1 MAAGPSS
8 TGHPRLAEFRLIRQ
22 LAQRFGRTGRRVLCG
37 IGDDAALIRPS
48 KGQDL
53 LVTTDLLT
61 EDIHFRASAATMAD
75 LGYKA
80 AVANLSDIAAMGG
93 VPDYLLVTM
102 AIPIGFRPSMIM
114 NFYRGLMAACRPYDV
129 RLIGGDTSAS
139 ADGLFLSITMTGHV
153 TTGRALTRSGA
164 RSGDWIF
171 VTGTLGDSL
180 AGLRLLEDS
189 RPPVRLSRP
198 FRTFL
203 VGRHQRP
210 SARIET
216 GRALS
221 RRGLASA
228 AIDISDGLSG
238 DLAHICEQSAVGA
251 EIDLR
256 HLPIS
261 PACKAFAATYR
272 LDAARL
278 AIEGGEDYEL
288 LFTVPPT
295 ARAKIDRLVR
305 HADCRWTCIGII
317 RPPSFGLRMK
327 DSQGKLHRLLP
338 TSYQHFKKGFSP
350 ASGLS
355 CSR

>member
-1 MAAGPSS
+1 
-8 TGHPRLAEFRLIRQ
+8 LAEFRLIKQ
-22 LAQRFGRTGRRVLCG
+22 LSQRFGRTGHRVLCG

-53 LVTTDLLT
+53 MVTTDLLA
-61 EDIHFRASAATMAD
+61 EGVHFRASTATLAD

-93 VPDYLLVTM
+93 MPDYMLVTM
-102 AIPIGFRPSMIM
+102 AIPTGFRTSMIT
-114 NFYRGLMAACRPYDV
+114 NLYRGLMAAGRPHGV

-139 ADGLFLSITMTGHV
+139 ADGLFLSLTMIGHV
-153 TTGRALTRSGA
+153 RSGRALTRSGA
-164 RSGDWIF
+164 RPGDGIF

-189 RPPVRLSRP
+189 PPAARLSRA
-198 FRTFL
+198 FRAFL
-203 VGRHQRP
+203 IGRHRRP
-210 SARIET
+210 SARIKT

-221 RRGLASA
+221 SHGLASS

-256 HLPIS
+256 NLPFS
-261 PACKAFAATYR
+261 PACRAFAAASR
-272 LDAARL
+272 LDAADL
-278 AIEGGEDYEL
+278 ALEGGEDYEL
-288 LFTVPPT
+288 LFTVPPS
-295 ARAKIDRLVR
+295 ARARIDRLVR
-305 HADCRWTCIGII
+305 NAECRCTCIGII
-317 RPPSFGLRMK
+317 RPPSFGLRMRN
-327 DSQGKLHRLLP
+327 SEGRLRRLP
-338 TSYQHFKKGFSP
+338 LTSYQHFNKGLPP
-350 ASGLS
+350 AGGPS